1 MLAKEKEKQTT
12 FCIVV
17 LFVYMCRE
25 ITGNRVIA
33 LALHFTRGGK
43 LWELLAVR

>member
-33 LALHFTRGGK
+33 LALHFTRGEKVPVGI
-43 LWELLAVR
+43 VSC